1 MLMPKKTKY
10 RKSHRGRRK
19 GMSKGG
25 TEVNFGDYGLQALE
39 TSYITGR
46 QIEAARI
53 TITRTMQRKGKV
65 WINIFPHKPITKKPA
80 EVRMGSGKG
89 AVEYYVAVVKPG
101 RIIFEISGVTEDIA
115 REAMRKAGHKLPINY
130 QICNEAHMSIND
142 LRELSIGELE
152 DKVTELKKELMES
165 RFSLATSQIEDTSIF
180 KKIKKQIAQ
189 ANTVLNQKKR
199 EEMMK
204 AENNE

>member
-1 MLMPKKTKY
+1 
-10 RKSHRGRRK
+10 
-19 GMSKGG
+19 MS
-25 TEVNFGDYGLQALE
+25 V
-39 TSYITGR
+39 
-46 QIEAARI
+46 
-53 TITRTMQRKGKV
+53 
-65 WINIFPHKPITKKPA
+65 
-80 EVRMGSGKG
+80 
-89 AVEYYVAVVKPG
+89 
-101 RIIFEISGVTEDIA
+101 
-115 REAMRKAGHKLPINY
+115 
-130 QICNEAHMSIND
+130 ND

-152 DKVTELKKELMES
+152 DKVTDLKKELMES